1 MALHHLELSWEQLA
15 SRYSLSRYTPG
26 IIQDVIPP
34 GISPPAEGE
43 RSPVYSPVP
52 PSISVVLFEED
63 STATAVI
70 GKISVEKG
78 PGQQVISAKIQP
90 CSLPS
95 LYVILDNIYKVE
107 VGWIPLL
114 FFCTEQVIPHFSN
127 LYGT

>member
-1 MALHHLELSWEQLA
+1 MALHHLELSREQLA
-15 SRYSLSRYTPG
+15 PRYGLSRYTPG

-70 GKISVEKG
+70 GRISIEKG
-78 PGQQVISAKIQP
+78 PGIVKDTATP
-90 CSLPS
+90 PS
-95 LYVILDNIYKVE
+95 PVCEYKTFAAC
-107 VGWIPLL
+107 GWNPW
-114 FFCTEQVIPHFSN
+114 
-127 LYGT
+127 